1 MKLILSGIEID
12 LNKEDLQKALQDDS
26 NVTLDVD
33 ENIVIR
39 SKEDD
44 EKLVKNLREEA
55 KSIGA
60 EIGRKE
66 ILKGLGVEGD
76 GVHKDAEEAIKL
88 VNKAVDTRVKAGIE
102 ESGAKPNEQ
111 IEAIKAE
118 FEKDKQTL
126 LTRNQELESQV
137 NLVKG
142 EFESYKFGQ
151 VKKEIIM
158 GAIPDNTILPKE
170 DIFTL
175 VSSKFNIENR
185 DGKTVLLNENGEVV
199 KNSVLDPVDPKDA
212 VKSFFDTEGTKYLS
226 GASGGRSDKDSGSG
240 SGKQSM
246 DDFLKES
253 IEKGWS
259 AEERFKEIEARSKAG
274 TLDVK

>member
-1 MKLILSGIEID
+1 MKLVLSGVEID
-12 LNKEDLQKALQDDS
+12 LNKEDLEKAIQEDS
-26 NVTLDVD
+26 NITLDID
-33 ENIVIR
+33 EKLVIR

-44 EKLVKNLREEA
+44 EKLVKNVREEA

-102 ESGAKPNEQ
+102 DSGAKPSEK
-111 IEAIKAE
+111 IEAMKAE

-126 LTRNQELESQV
+126 ISRAQELESQL
-137 NLVKG
+137 NSAKG
-142 EFESYKFGQ
+142 EFESYKFGM
-151 VKKEIIM
+151 VKKDIIM

-170 DIFTL
+170 DIYTL
-175 VSSKFNIENR
+175 VSSKFNIENK
-185 DGKTVLLNENGEVV
+185 DGKPVLVNENGEVV
-199 KNSVLDPVDPKDA
+199 KNSVLDPVDPKEY
-212 VKSFFDTEGTKYLS
+212 VKSFFESEGTKYLS
-226 GASGGRSDKDSGSG
+226 GASGGRDDKDSGSNG
-240 SGKQSM
+240 GKQSM

-253 IEKGWS
+253 EKEGWT
-259 AEERFKEIEARSKAG
+259 AEERARQITERTKAG
-274 TLDVK
+274 TLDV